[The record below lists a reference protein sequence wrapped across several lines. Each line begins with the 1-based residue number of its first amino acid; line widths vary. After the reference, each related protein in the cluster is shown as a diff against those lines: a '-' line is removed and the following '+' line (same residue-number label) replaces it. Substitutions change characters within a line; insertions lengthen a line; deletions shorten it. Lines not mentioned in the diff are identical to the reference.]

1 LETIFKAVIKDGEDF
16 KVYGELNI
24 SKEFFENYIKKRVC
38 DEVEIDGK
46 RYWVLRK
53 GDYYIIDEFECLE
66 ELKENAIYDSL
77 TNCYNKREILEILH
91 KFLHAYIRYK
101 NSPFSVLMFDIDHFK
116 KINDTYGHLAGDFVL
131 KELANLV
138 KSLMRKSDFCGRF
151 GGEEFII
158 ILPETKLVGAMRFAN
173 RLKEAVENYD
183 FNFNNVHIPV
193 TISIGITSVG
203 LNDSVESLLSRVD
216 EALYEAKRKGRNR
229 VEYR

>member
-1 LETIFKAVIKDGEDF
+1 
-16 KVYGELNI
+16 
-24 SKEFFENYIKKRVC
+24 
-38 DEVEIDGK
+38 
-46 RYWVLRK
+46 
-53 GDYYIIDEFECLE
+53 
-66 ELKENAIYDSL
+66 
-77 TNCYNKREILEILH
+77 
-91 KFLHAYIRYK
+91 
-101 NSPFSVLMFDIDHFK
+101 
-116 KINDTYGHLAGDFVL
+116 
-131 KELANLV
+131 
-138 KSLMRKSDFCGRF
+138 MRKSDFCGRF